1 MKTRQKI
8 KKKQNL
14 LLELDPVPH
23 PASDTLV
30 IWKYIKL
37 NGLQIQLCQF
47 SKDDCFG
54 FHSLFRILNLKF
66 NLTSH
71 LAAIL

>member
-30 IWKYIKL
+30 I
-37 NGLQIQLCQF
+37 
-47 SKDDCFG
+47 
-54 FHSLFRILNLKF
+54 
-66 NLTSH
+66 
-71 LAAIL
+71 